1 MPQYVVFAI
10 DDDEDAWERKSE
22 EARNETYDADQRFG
36 KLLEERGGRIVGGAD
51 LSHSRDAR
59 VLTKDGAGGAMV
71 TEGPYAE
78 TVEQISGFFIVECDD
93 VDDVVEAARL
103 MLEGHTRLEIRPRPV
118 REES

>member
-10 DDDEDAWERKSE
+10 DADEDAWEAASDEVKDQ
-22 EARNETYDADQRFG
+22 TYAADERFG
-36 KLLEERGGRIVGGAD
+36 KLLEERGAKIVGGAD
-51 LSHSRDAR
+51 LSHSREAR
-59 VLTKDGAGGAMV
+59 LLTKDAAGGAVV

-78 TVEQISGFFIVECDD
+78 TVEQVSGFFIVEAPDYD
-93 VDDVVEAARL
+93 VVVEAAKL

>member
-10 DDDEDAWERKSE
+10 DDDENAWEKASDE
-22 EARNETYDADQRFG
+22 TRNETYAADQRFG

-51 LSHSRDAR
+51 LSHSRNTR
-59 VLTKDGAGGAMV
+59 VLTKDGDAGAMV

-78 TVEQISGFFIVECDD
+78 TVEQVSGFFIVEADD
-93 VDDVVEAARL
+93 LDVVVEAAKL

-118 REES
+118 EQS